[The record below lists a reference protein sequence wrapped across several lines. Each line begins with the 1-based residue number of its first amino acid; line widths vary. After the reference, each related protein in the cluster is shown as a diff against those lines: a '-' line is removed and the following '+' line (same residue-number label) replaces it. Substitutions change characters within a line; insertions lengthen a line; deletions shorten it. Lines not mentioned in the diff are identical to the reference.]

1 MHLRLVNDRHDLT
14 MYYSGDGRNWTQHE
28 LQMDVSGLHHNVGG
42 GFLSLRPALYTAG
55 QGEVRFRNLLYRARQ

>member
-1 MHLRLVNDRHDLT
+1 